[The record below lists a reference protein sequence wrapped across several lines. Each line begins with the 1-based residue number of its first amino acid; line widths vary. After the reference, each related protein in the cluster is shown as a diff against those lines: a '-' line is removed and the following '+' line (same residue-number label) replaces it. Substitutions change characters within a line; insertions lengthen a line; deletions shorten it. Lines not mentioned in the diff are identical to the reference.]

1 LPLGRPGRAAG
12 VIYVAALEAVA
23 LVALTMVFAGLVR
36 SMIRQQARERELILD
51 KLMHL
56 AGRTWTP
63 PPASEPVA
71 EEPIEYDEYEA
82 APFQ

>member
-1 LPLGRPGRAAG
+1 

-36 SMIRQQARERELILD
+36 SLIRQQARERDMLLD

-63 PPASEPVA
+63 PPASEP
-71 EEPIEYDEYEA
+71 EPEPAVEYDEYEA

>member
-1 LPLGRPGRAAG
+1 
-12 VIYVAALEAVA
+12 VIYVALAEAVA

-36 SMIRQQARERELILD
+36 SMVRQQARERELILD

-63 PPASEPVA
+63 PPASEP
-71 EEPIEYDEYEA
+71 ESEPDVEYAEYE
-82 APFQ
+82 PGVLPNY

>member
-1 LPLGRPGRAAG
+1 

-36 SMIRQQARERELILD
+36 SLIRQQARERDMLLD

-63 PPASEPVA
+63 PPTAEPDV
-71 EEPIEYDEYEA
+71 EEPADFPEYDAGALSNY
-82 APFQ
+82 

>member
-1 LPLGRPGRAAG
+1 MT
-12 VIYVAALEAVA
+12 YVALTEAVA
-23 LVALTMVFAGLVR
+23 LVALAMVFAGLVR

-63 PPASEPVA
+63 PPSEEPIA
-71 EEPIEYDEYEA
+71 EEPVEYPEYETGVL
-82 APFQ
+82 PNY

>member
-1 LPLGRPGRAAG
+1 
-12 VIYVAALEAVA
+12 VIWVALFEAVA
-23 LVALTMVFAGLVR
+23 LIAVTLTFAGLVR

-63 PPASEPVA
+63 PPAAEPDVEEPVDF
-71 EEPIEYDEYEA
+71 PEYDAGALSNY
-82 APFQ
+82 

>member
-1 LPLGRPGRAAG
+1 M
-12 VIYVAALEAVA
+12 VYVAALEAVA
-23 LVALTMVFAGLVR
+23 LIALSMVFAGLVR

-63 PPASEPVA
+63 PPASEPEV
-71 EEPIEYDEYEA
+71 EEPVDFPEYDAGVLPNY
-82 APFQ
+82 

>member
-1 LPLGRPGRAAG
+1 M
-12 VIYVAALEAVA
+12 IYVALTEAVA

-63 PPASEPVA
+63 PPAA
-71 EEPIEYDEYEA
+71 EEAPA
-82 APFQ
+82 APEEYPEFDAGALAYE

>member
-1 LPLGRPGRAAG
+1 MT
-12 VIYVAALEAVA
+12 YVALTEAVA
-23 LVALTMVFAGLVR
+23 LVALAMVFAGLVR

-63 PPASEPVA
+63 PPAGEPVA
-71 EEPIEYDEYEA
+71 EPPLEFPEYETGVL
-82 APFQ
+82 PNY